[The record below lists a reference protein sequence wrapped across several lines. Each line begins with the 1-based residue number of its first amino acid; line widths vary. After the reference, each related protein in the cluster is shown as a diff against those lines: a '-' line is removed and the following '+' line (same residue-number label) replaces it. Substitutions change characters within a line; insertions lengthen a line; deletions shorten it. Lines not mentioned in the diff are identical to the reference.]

1 MKLILCLI
9 LCAALTACSPAPK
22 EGEADQ
28 SIGARI
34 SRFFQSGSDEQNE
47 AHQNMQKEQE
57 ERLDALHA
65 ERKKFQ
71 DERQRLYDNQK
82 YFQHKE

>member
-1 MKLILCLI
+1 MKFTICLI
-9 LCAALTACSPAPK
+9 FCAAALTACSPAPK
-22 EGEADQ
+22 DGADQ

-34 SRFFQSGSDEQNE
+34 SRFFQSGSTEQNE
-47 AHQNMQKEQE
+47 AHQNMQREQK

-82 YFQHKE
+82 YFQYKD